1 MLKII
6 EVKERNIVK
15 EYPTSF
21 CLCEVSDAMSP
32 NDVFDAYLGLEEVE
46 LLKTLRTIK
55 NNLGLTEE
63 LMDLLWVKI
72 EEFGQ
77 MKEYLGKN
85 S

>member
-21 CLCEVSDAMSP
+21 CVCEACDAMKP
-32 NDVFDAYLGLEEVE
+32 DDVFHTSLGLEEVE

-63 LMDLLWVKI
+63 LMDLLWIKI